1 LVVVVVVH
9 ICACSRA
16 EEAAAGSDCKV
27 SRIYGAAGI
36 IKLLAGESPKFLEPP
51 RTILFFCSHFS
62 CVLLS
67 VHVISSN
74 ALWSGFSWHVVL
86 PILQGINTERLN
98 IYHFSYKW
106 Y

>member
-51 RTILFFCSHFS
+51 RTILFFLFTFFLCSA
-62 CVLLS
+62 
-67 VHVISSN
+67 ISTCDFIKRIME
-74 ALWSGFSWHVVL
+74 WV
-86 PILQGINTERLN
+86 
-98 IYHFSYKW
+98 
-106 Y
+106 